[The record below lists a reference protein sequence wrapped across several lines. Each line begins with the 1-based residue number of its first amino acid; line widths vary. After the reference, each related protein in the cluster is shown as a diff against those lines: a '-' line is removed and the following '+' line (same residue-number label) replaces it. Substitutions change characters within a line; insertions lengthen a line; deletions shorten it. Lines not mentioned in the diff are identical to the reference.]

1 MRHSQKLLGDINLDI
16 EKEECKGPR
25 GVTSRDHPT
34 MSKRVSHTH
43 SAHAEGAI
51 RGGVS
56 LQVRPNGAD
65 RVASSGR
72 GRECGRVYASVAIGR
87 GGTVLSCARA
97 AAGAGVAAGE
107 GWGGFGG
114 CRRGSVRMISEGVST
129 RMCASASRSPPAVT
143 VTLGARTPPVT
154 AASAGVLV
162 ATLAPAALPPGAA
175 GGPGAPGGAGGA
187 GAGAGAATALPTE
200 GAAAAG
206 WLGSPSPAV
215 CRAPNCLHHVA
226 RERTTACP

>member
-1 MRHSQKLLGDINLDI
+1 MRHSQKLLGDVNLELQI
-16 EKEECKGPR
+16 EKEEVQRTARRDVARSPNNVETGLAYTLRARLREESAYGRARER
-25 GVTSRDHPT
+25 G
-34 MSKRVSHTH
+34 
-43 SAHAEGAI
+43 
-51 RGGVS
+51 
-56 LQVRPNGAD
+56 
-65 RVASSGR
+65 
-72 GRECGRVYASVAIGR
+72 CGRVYASGATGR
-87 GGTVLSCARA
+87 GGTVLSSARA

-107 GWGGFGG
+107 GWGGLGG

-154 AASAGVLV
+154 AVSAGVLV
-162 ATLAPAALPPGAA
+162 APLAAPAAVGA
-175 GGPGAPGGAGGA
+175 GGAGGAA
-187 GAGAGAATALPTE
+187 GAGAGAAALAARGR
-200 GAAAAG
+200 GAGTGAGAAG